1 VKLCQGRVGKQE
13 GANLIGIAL
22 VSSALFVLDIAEAY
36 QYGNGTY
43 VSFPGAILLAL
54 VLFLL
59 LAGAM
64 RASGQKDLLAL
75 MDFAFGKFVGN
86 ILSAL
91 ICVLLFAN
99 AYFLI
104 SRFATMV
111 HALVFMEVTLFPVL
125 LWIVPVVIYIAF
137 HGFECIARIAKCFGV
152 ILGAC
157 LLLSLLFPIDGYE
170 AYRLFPLPL
179 NHWDTIAAD
188 AFTGTFA
195 TIPAMLALL
204 CMAQGMQ
211 GVQSAKKA
219 GIIGAAV
226 SIGLVAAVQVAIGM
240 TFTYTELQNMFVP
253 LYRLNL
259 KLVQESYFFRLDK
272 MLLFLWLI
280 GALIAGAYYLYG
292 AGFVFCRRW
301 SRYDIRPAV
310 IAAGIILLCCLT
322 TEHMGQLQAFQVVR
336 QYGSWLLVVPFT
348 AAAAVALV
356 KSHFLKKKGQTDEK
370 A

>member
-1 VKLCQGRVGKQE
+1 MKLCQGRVGKQE

-22 VSSALFVLDIAEAY
+22 VSSALFVLDIAEEY

-43 VSFPGAILLAL
+43 VSFPGAIFLAL

-99 AYFLI
+99 AYFLV
-104 SRFATMV
+104 SRFTTMV
-111 HALVFMEVTLFPVL
+111 HALVFMKATLFPVL
-125 LWIVPVVIYIAF
+125 LWIVPVVVYIAF

-152 ILGAC
+152 ILGVC
-157 LLLSLLFPIDGYE
+157 LLFSLLLPIDGYE

-188 AFTGTFA
+188 AFMGTFA

-219 GIIGAAV
+219 GIIGAV
-226 SIGLVAAVQVAIGM
+226 ISIGLVAVAQIAIGM

-259 KLVQESYFFRLDK
+259 KLIQESYFFRLDT

-301 SRYDIRPAV
+301 SRYDVRPAV

-322 TEHMGQLQAFQVVR
+322 VEHMEQLQAFQVVR